1 MSKLF
6 SSRVNA
12 GALNF
17 SLLVLRVV
25 SGALMFVHGWD
36 KLNKFSEM
44 KGGFPD
50 PLHVGSMASLSMT
63 IFAEALC
70 SVFLILG
77 LLTRLAA
84 IPLIIVMAV
93 AIFIIH
99 GHDPLQKKELAILY
113 IAIFIAILFTGPG
126 KFSLDKMIGK

>member
-6 SSRVNA
+6 SSRVNN

-17 SLLVLRVV
+17 SLLILRVAT
-25 SGALMFVHGWD
+25 GALMFLHGWG

-50 PLHVGSMASLSMT
+50 PLHIGSLASLSLT
-63 IFAEALC
+63 IFAEAFC
-70 SVFLILG
+70 SVLLILG
-77 LLTRLAA
+77 LLTRLAT
-84 IPLIIVMAV
+84 IPLIICMGV

-99 GHDPLQKKELAILY
+99 GHDPVEKKELAILY
-113 IAIFIAILFTGPG
+113 VAAFIAILFTGPG
-126 KFSLDKMIGK
+126 KFSLDKVIGK